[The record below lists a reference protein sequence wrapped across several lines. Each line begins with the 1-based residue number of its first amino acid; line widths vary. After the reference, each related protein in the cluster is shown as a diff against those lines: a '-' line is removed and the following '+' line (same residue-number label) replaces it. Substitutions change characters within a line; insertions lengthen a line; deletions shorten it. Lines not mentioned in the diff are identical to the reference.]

1 MYRNKFIFLSLP
13 SISLLSPLSFLLL
26 SLLPSLLPLFS
37 LSSPSLLP
45 LPLLP
50 LPLLPLPLLL
60 LPLLPLPLLFLFIP
74 LSASE
79 SNRLSF
85 LHSGV
90 VDTAIEA
97 LCSPAATV
105 QYNALGVLRLA
116 STKQGASISFTS
128 LCVLEYVCVHY
139 NMHK

>member
-13 SISLLSPLSFLLL
+13 SISLLSLLSFLLL

-50 LPLLPLPLLL
+50 LPLLPLPLL
-60 LPLLPLPLLFLFIP
+60 LLPLPLLFLFIP